1 MTRVSV
7 YRGRIRPRYPE
18 QDRACVLPVPGSQL
32 RLHMPSVPRIVLV
45 DCVGAMCVGVQH
57 GDTKFSTKFS
67 TGIRIRF
74 SQRFCLHIALTQKSW
89 SSDPA
94 VRTYVDLDLWP
105 HVYSCIR
112 GVLSPGVSYMYYS
125 TDDQF
130 CARA

>member
-57 GDTKFSTKFS
+57 GDTKFSTSTS

-89 SSDPA
+89 SSYPA
-94 VRTYVDLDLWP
+94 VRRSRSMATCLQLYP
-105 HVYSCIR
+105 RY
-112 GVLSPGVSYMYYS
+112 VLSPGVSYMYYS